1 MFVEYLLEK
10 IMNEPIEYHLDE
22 ESVGRDQPPLK
33 PRSKKIAG
41 AASGAAVGSFIPV
54 LGPLL
59 GALIGYT
66 VADSPWV
73 ANKVENLLDRNQR

>member
-1 MFVEYLLEK
+1 
-10 IMNEPIEYHLDE
+10 MNEPIEYHLDNEVE
-22 ESVGRDQPPLK
+22 EPNRTDNPPLK

-41 AASGAAVGSFIPV
+41 AASGAAIGSVIPV

-73 ANKVENLLDRNQR
+73 ANKVDNLLERNSK

>member
-1 MFVEYLLEK
+1 MDEPVEYE
-10 IMNEPIEYHLDE
+10 LDPE
-22 ESVGRDQPPLK
+22 ESALNRFDQPPLK

-41 AASGAAVGSFIPV
+41 AASGAAIGSVVPV

-66 VADSPWV
+66 VADSQWV
-73 ANKVENLLDRNQR
+73 ANKVDNLLEKSQK

>member
-1 MFVEYLLEK
+1 MHQPLESELEPEA
-10 IMNEPIEYHLDE
+10 IEPIGQYQ
-22 ESVGRDQPPLK
+22 SPLK

-41 AASGAAVGSFIPV
+41 AASGAAIGSVIPV

-66 VADSPWV
+66 VADSQWV
-73 ANKVENLLDRNQR
+73 ANKVDNLLSK

>member
-1 MFVEYLLEK
+1 MH
-10 IMNEPIEYHLDE
+10 EPIEYELEPDE
-22 ESVGRDQPPLK
+22 REQNSFSQHPLK

-41 AASGAAVGSFIPV
+41 AASGAAIGSVIPV

-73 ANKVENLLDRNQR
+73 ENKVDNLLDKTNK

>member
-1 MFVEYLLEK
+1 
-10 IMNEPIEYHLDE
+10 MNKPIEQHLDIEVE
-22 ESVGRDQPPLK
+22 ELKTTVNPPLK

-41 AASGAAVGSFIPV
+41 AASGAAIGSVVPL

-66 VADSPWV
+66 VADSQWV
-73 ANKVENLLDRNQR
+73 ANKVNNLLGK